1 MKKVYNYQVVTTGY
15 RSNEVE
21 LSAEDLQALKDWREH
36 SYKGTTD
43 EDLVKYIAGLSEYM
57 YDEMMDMS
65 EEKET
70 NTPEIA
76 KSLYSQLFGDGVER
90 TELWNSLNKSG
101 ESELKL
107 EDKEGNE
114 LASAPSLM

>member
-1 MKKVYNYQVVTTGY
+1 MKKIYNYQVVTTGY

-21 LSAEDLQALKDWREH
+21 ISSDDLQDLRDWKEH
-36 SYKGTTD
+36 PFNGTTD
-43 EDLVKYIAGLSEYM
+43 KDLVEYIAGLKDYLYE
-57 YDEMMDMS
+57 EMMDMS
-65 EEKET
+65 GEKET
-70 NTPEIA
+70 NTPEFA
-76 KSLYSQLFGDGVER
+76 KNLYSQLFGDGVER
-90 TELWNSLNKSG
+90 TELWNSVNKSG